1 MEDNEKEFLE
11 ERMAI
16 MQYEGNLSREK
27 AEVLAYTLYIHRFR
41 PDMIAWY
48 PWVDSS

>member
-16 MQYEGNLSREK
+16 MQYDGNLPRDK
-27 AEVLAYTLYIHRFR
+27 AEVLAYTRYIHKYR
-41 PDMIAWY
+41 PDMIPWY
-48 PWVDSS
+48 PWEDQ